1 MPQFNQIV
9 CWSRVSF
16 WKQLTVQ
23 MVSESSQPVQWMSG
37 LLCYKDELNKQVCC
51 LTAYILRDQSSY
63 TRGVSN
69 TLDKKLFHPVQAFI
83 VNEKDRPLESS
94 AFLPSWL
101 DLSTI
106 KLRKLEFVLPEKI
119 RNIMLGI
126 HWLRNIQ
133 KIFKFDSL
141 FWAFVWLK

>member
-1 MPQFNQIV
+1 MKCFNLIRLFVGQE
-9 CWSRVSF
+9 WAFGNNWQSKWYLNRAS
-16 WKQLTVQ
+16 
-23 MVSESSQPVQWMSG
+23 QWMSG

-63 TRGVSN
+63 TRGVWN

-94 AFLPSWL
+94 AFLLSWL

>member
-1 MPQFNQIV
+1 MKCFNLIRLFVGQE
-9 CWSRVSF
+9 WAFGNNWQSKLYLNRAS
-16 WKQLTVQ
+16 
-23 MVSESSQPVQWMSG
+23 QWMSG

-83 VNEKDRPLESS
+83 VNEKDRLLESS

>member
-1 MPQFNQIV
+1 
-9 CWSRVSF
+9 
-16 WKQLTVQ
+16 
-23 MVSESSQPVQWMSG
+23 MSG

-94 AFLPSWL
+94 AF
-101 DLSTI
+101 
-106 KLRKLEFVLPEKI
+106 FHPEGSGSHCVWGSEHH
-119 RNIMLGI
+119 RML
-126 HWLRNIQ
+126 HES
-133 KIFKFDSL
+133 F
-141 FWAFVWLK
+141 AA